1 MANTWL
7 LMLILLLPRQPSS
20 PPHQC
25 PSHRPPHPRP
35 THPLLVTMNP
45 WTRRWRLRTTSCP
58 KRSFCAGTR
67 SVRLFY
73 VLCFGTVFKALAS
86 HSMISLNL
94 IIIHLSRLQGP
105 VAVKVQVPNMQDK
118 TEWKLSG
125 QVLNFT
131 VPLTD
136 QVLCL
141 LLTVHTLCLKLEY
154 IVLTWIMYSLGICY
168 QSQNP
173 RGHRHGCWKT
183 EVTVRGNSSFYSL
196 NIYSLISKVAID

>member
-1 MANTWL
+1 M
-7 LMLILLLPRQPSS
+7 
-20 PPHQC
+20 
-25 PSHRPPHPRP
+25 
-35 THPLLVTMNP
+35 
-45 WTRRWRLRTTSCP
+45 
-58 KRSFCAGTR
+58 
-67 SVRLFY
+67 
-73 VLCFGTVFKALAS
+73 FKALAS

-141 LLTVHTLCLKLEY
+141 LLTVHTLSLKLEY
-154 IVLTWIMYSLGICY
+154 IVLT
-168 QSQNP
+168 
-173 RGHRHGCWKT
+173 
-183 EVTVRGNSSFYSL
+183 
-196 NIYSLISKVAID
+196 